1 MRSAGKLYVKCCQLI
16 VVFVFWVPR
25 MQMARAGGIP
35 RQVKKRFQL
44 TLWATLAFPLD
55 SANIFEFFREN
66 KKKQTNN
73 KRHSKIKEV
82 KKNRLVPLGDTG
94 IMRRVVPFSFV
105 RPMQSTCAS
114 PFPPL
119 CYAPLHLIKS
129 PLKLCAIKM
138 VPVVV
143 VPPLFM
149 HLQLKPS
156 HISLSLSFALGMFA
170 ILYLILG
177 KYLKLGI

>member
-1 MRSAGKLYVKCCQLI
+1 MVRSAGKLYVKCCQLF
-16 VVFVFWVPR
+16 VVFVFVFWVPR

-35 RQVKKRFQL
+35 RQEKKRVQL

-55 SANIFEFFREN
+55 SANIFEFFRES
-66 KKKQTNN
+66 KKKQNNN

-82 KKNRLVPLGDTG
+82 KRNRLVPLGDTG

-105 RPMQSTCAS
+105 RPMQS
-114 PFPPL
+114 PPL

-129 PLKLCAIKM
+129 PLKLFAIKM

-143 VPPLFM
+143 VTPLFM
-149 HLQLKPS
+149 HLR
-156 HISLSLSFALGMFA
+156 SLSLSFALGMFA